1 MCLVVICGQKVQTIF
16 IFDGQKEK
24 QSDNNNNNNNN
35 HIYRTPSHDLF
46 YYQVFLFFFYSL
58 PSHVFRSSE
67 KTMADH
73 LTIAGVNRAC
83 ADIHPTPRGLVIS
96 LLFYILSLA
105 RKKEEKEPPKKVGRV
120 QTIYIVSSDFIRSF
134 NLLLHSFFGMK
145 MRQQN

>member
-1 MCLVVICGQKVQTIF
+1 
-16 IFDGQKEK
+16 
-24 QSDNNNNNNNN
+24 
-35 HIYRTPSHDLF
+35 
-46 YYQVFLFFFYSL
+46 
-58 PSHVFRSSE
+58 
-67 KTMADH
+67 

-83 ADIHPTPRGLVIS
+83 ADIHPTPRGVVIS